1 MKSIIKIVLLGG
13 LACLATSG
21 ARGAEG
27 NVDAGKK
34 IFNRCAICHGI
45 GEKKGAVGPSLNG
58 VVGRTAGTLDDYK
71 SKYSKAMVAAGEG
84 GLVWSEAE
92 LADWVANPKEK
103 IPGTKMVFPGLK
115 KEQDIADVV
124 AYVKSFS
131 P

>member
-1 MKSIIKIVLLGG
+1 MKRYVRIALMTG
-13 LACLATSG
+13 LACVASSSVLA
-21 ARGAEG
+21 AEG

-45 GEKKGAVGPSLNG
+45 GDKKGAVGPSLNG
-58 VVGRTAGTLDDYK
+58 VIGRTAGTLEEYK
-71 SKYSKAMVAAGEG
+71 GKYSKAMIAAGEG
-84 GLVWSEAE
+84 GLVWTEAE
-92 LADWVANPKEK
+92 LSDWVDNPKKK